1 MRQRAAVIITLGALL
16 VSACSVSTPRNES
29 AAVRTGA
36 VGGAGDATAAD
47 GTVLTDGSL
56 APDGTVLEGGS
67 TDPAADTTLT
77 DASSAGGSSST
88 GASAASSA
96 TTGAAGATTP
106 AGGPVPG
113 VTEDTITL
121 SIVAGFSGVL
131 APLVNKAYEALLTW
145 QEDVNAAGGING
157 RRIALKPVD
166 HKETAAGGVAACK
179 EVQSNGS
186 FVAAVPEGIE
196 ANVTA
201 VDCLDAVGIPTI
213 YYAAVADPSW
223 KRAFAD
229 VITSAQGGTI
239 MASYVRSALG
249 GAGKKVGVMYVNQ
262 AAYKEVSDTFVPEAK
277 KVGLTVASVQS
288 VEPNQASFTSQ
299 LLKMQQAGVQILV
312 VSATTEAIG
321 IIRDAR
327 SMGYQ
332 VRITGWGYM
341 FDFVTQ
347 AGRNLFDGVTGLRP
361 YATVDSPAFAAYA
374 ARMKARGRPR
384 DDRSA
389 DLEGFVTYGRAL
401 LYGEM
406 LRRAGANPTRE
417 SFVAGAE
424 TIRDFE
430 TGIIPPISY
439 SPTDH
444 IGASSAF
451 PVVCCNSDYTWK
463 SQGAARAEF

>member
-1 MRQRAAVIITLGALL
+1 MRHRPWLIITLGALL

-36 VGGAGDATAAD
+36 TGGPGDTTAPD
-47 GTVLTDGSL
+47 GTVLADGSV

-67 TDPAADTTLT
+67 TDPDAGTTLS
-77 DASSAGGSSST
+77 DGSSEG
-88 GASAASSA
+88 GASGGGGDSSEGA
-96 TTGAAGATTP
+96 GAAGATAS

-113 VTEDTITL
+113 VTKDTITL
-121 SIVAGFSGVL
+121 SVVAGFSGVL
-131 APLVNKAYEALLTW
+131 APLVNKAYEAMLTW
-145 QEDVNAAGGING
+145 QEDVNAAGGIHG
-157 RRIALKPVD
+157 RRIVLKPVD

-186 FVAAVPEGIE
+186 FVAAVPEGVE

-201 VDCLDAVGIPTI
+201 VDCLDASGIPTI

-239 MASYVRSALG
+239 MASYVRSVLG
-249 GAGKKVGVMYVNQ
+249 GAGKKIGVMYVNQ

-277 KVGLTVASVQS
+277 KLGLTVASVQS

-312 VSATTEAIG
+312 VSATAEAIG

-332 VRITGWGYM
+332 VQITGWGYM

-347 AGRNLFDGVTGLRP
+347 AGRSMFDGVTGLRP
-361 YATVDSPAFAAYA
+361 YATVDSPAYATYA
-374 ARMKARGRPR
+374 ARMKARGRAR
-384 DDRSA
+384 DDRTT

-406 LRRAGANPTRE
+406 LRRAGTDPTRE

-424 TIRDFE
+424 TITGFE
-430 TGIIPPISY
+430 TGIVPPISY
-439 SPTDH
+439 SASDH